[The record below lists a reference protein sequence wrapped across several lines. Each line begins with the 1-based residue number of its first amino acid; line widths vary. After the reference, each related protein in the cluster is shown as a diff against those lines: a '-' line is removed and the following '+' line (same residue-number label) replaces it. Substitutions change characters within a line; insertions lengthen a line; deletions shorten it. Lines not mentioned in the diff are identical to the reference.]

1 MQIFQRESFP
11 NKTEHPVSAGVRK
24 NKYLK
29 DTAAE
34 LTKDEPK
41 VSSAVLSNWTLDYL
55 VLQKKIKSTLIL
67 YFILTFP

>member
-1 MQIFQRESFP
+1 MQIFQ
-11 NKTEHPVSAGVRK
+11 NKAEHFVSSGVIN

-41 VSSAVLSNWTLDYL
+41 VSSAVLSD
-55 VLQKKIKSTLIL
+55 
-67 YFILTFP
+67 